1 VDSEPDRELE
11 VIRSQMDRTRSS
23 LAEKIGALESQV
35 SDTVGGVTTAVETV
49 KDTVTGVTEAVS
61 NVTEKVTDT
70 VQHLTS
76 TVSGTVNS
84 LTDSVSG
91 TVQNLTDSVS
101 GTVETVK
108 QSLDPTPTIRAH
120 PWSSVAC
127 SVACGFLGGYL
138 LGGPRRSDVWP
149 SEGFFGPSRAE
160 AAPPPPSSPS
170 YAPAAATNGHSDGQ
184 SMAGVMEPVKDTLS
198 DIGGAVRSL
207 GISALMGVVGHLAK
221 SAVPEAIQNDVCG
234 AIDRLKTR
242 LGGHHTVNPGDLF
255 NTNSND
261 NK

>member
-61 NVTEKVTDT
+61 SATEKVSD
-70 VQHLTS
+70 
-76 TVSGTVNS
+76 TVNS
-84 LTDSVSG
+84 LTSSVSG

-160 AAPPPPSSPS
+160 AAPPPPSSPA
-170 YAPAAATNGHSDGQ
+170 YAPAAASNGHSDGQ

-198 DIGGAVRSL
+198 DIGGAVKSL

-234 AIDRLKTR
+234 AIDRLKTK
-242 LGGHHTVNPGDLF
+242 LGGHHTVNPGELF
-255 NTNSND
+255 NTNSN
-261 NK
+261 NQ